1 MIDRRLKFRR
11 SIFLLFENSL
21 LCPYAEAC
29 PRMSVGYAE
38 VSSAYRTTLLG
49 LVLEWGE
56 TSARAVR
63 LTFLITESLYRRFFN
78 QNLQLINN

>member
-1 MIDRRLKFRR
+1 
-11 SIFLLFENSL
+11 
-21 LCPYAEAC
+21 
-29 PRMSVGYAE
+29 MSVGYAE